1 MEKKEKLSN
10 LPKHIAII
18 PDGNRRWAK
27 MRGLKPWEGYRYGT
41 ETFEKI
47 YKKIV
52 TIGIPYTT
60 FWIAS
65 LDNLTKRPKREIKF
79 LLDVFAKNFPKLA
92 REEFVRKYKVR
103 VNAIGRWRELLP
115 QRVVKAVEEPINATK
130 SYNKF
135 FLTFLMAYNGDDE
148 LTEAIREITKAAKR
162 KKIKIT
168 WQTIKKFLWTKD
180 LPPVDLLI
188 RTSGEPHLSAN
199 FLSWH
204 IGCSQ
209 LVFPKVYFPD
219 FTEKEFMKALKEYLR
234 RQRRF
239 GG

>member
-1 MEKKEKLSN
+1 MENKEK

-18 PDGNRRWAK
+18 PDGNRRWARMK
-27 MRGLKPWEGYRYGT
+27 GLKPWEGYRYGT

-52 TIGIPYTT
+52 NLGIPYTT

-65 LDNLTKRPKREIKF
+65 LDNLTKRPKQEIRF
-79 LLDVFAKNFPKLA
+79 LLDVFAKNFPRLA
-92 REEFVRKYKVR
+92 REEFVHKHKVR

-115 QRVVKAVEEPINATK
+115 NRVIKAVEEPIKATEN
-130 SYNKF
+130 YNNF
-135 FLTFLMAYNGDDE
+135 YLTFLMAYNGDDE
-148 LTEAIREITKAAKR
+148 LTEAV
-162 KKIKIT
+162 KKIVKTSKKKRIKID
-168 WQTIKKFLWTKD
+168 WQTIKEFLWTKD

-204 IGCSQ
+204 IGYSQ

-219 FTEKEFMKALKEYLR
+219 FTEKEFLKTLKEYLK

-239 GG
+239 GS